1 MIIVAGAL
9 TVDPDGRDAYLEGC
23 VAVVT
28 AAREAPG
35 CLDFAI
41 GADLVEPSR
50 INVYERW
57 DSEENL
63 QRFRGSGPDD
73 GQLEALVDADIRE
86 YGVGE
91 RLR

>member
-23 VAVVT
+23 AAVVA

-35 CLDFAI
+35 CLDFALS
-41 GADLVEPSR
+41 ADLLDAGR

-57 DSEENL
+57 DSEEEL
-63 QRFRGSGPDD
+63 QGFRGSGPDA
-73 GQLEALVDADIRE
+73 GQLEALLRIDVDE
-86 YGVGE
+86 YEV
-91 RLR
+91 R